1 MMADVPSATG
11 APPQLTLASQSP
23 RRRQLLD
30 QVGAAYR
37 VLPVDVDETPAAE
50 AVPAEEVV
58 RFARQKA
65 EAGAAASGDADRV
78 PVLGSD
84 TALAFR
90 GRLLG
95 KPRDAEQARAWL
107 GELSGQG
114 HEVLSAVAVCDGRR
128 TETALNRTRVTFA
141 PLDGAAID
149 AYIATG
155 EPLDKAGAYAIQG
168 RGALFV
174 REIHGSYS
182 AVMGLPLYETGQLLA
197 AFGVALPGVPATEEG
212 S

>member
-1 MMADVPSATG
+1 MAHPAADGPAPS
-11 APPQLTLASQSP
+11 PLTLASQSP

-30 QVGAAYR
+30 QVGADYR
-37 VLPVDVDETPAAE
+37 VLPVAVDETPAAE
-50 AVPAEEVV
+50 AAPAEEVV
-58 RFARQKA
+58 RFARDKA
-65 EAGAAASGDADRV
+65 QAGAAASGDAGRV
-78 PVLGSD
+78 PVLGAD
-84 TALAFR
+84 TAIAHA

-107 GELSGQG
+107 GELADTD

-128 TETALNRTRVTFA
+128 TESALNRTRVTFA
-141 PLDGAAID
+141 PLDAAAID
-149 AYIATG
+149 AYIETG

-174 REIHGSYS
+174 REIAGSYS

-197 AFGVALPGVPATEEG
+197 AFGVALPGVPAIEEG